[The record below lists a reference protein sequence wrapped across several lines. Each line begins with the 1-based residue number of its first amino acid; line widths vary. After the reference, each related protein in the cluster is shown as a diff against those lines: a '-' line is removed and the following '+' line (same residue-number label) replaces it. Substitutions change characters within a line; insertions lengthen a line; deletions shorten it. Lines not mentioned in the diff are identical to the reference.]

1 MTATT
6 AATPA
11 QLAAYL
17 ARIGFAGIPRA
28 DLDTLTAIHRAHVE
42 SFAWNCI
49 DAFVGRAT
57 GRDPAAAFVKIVEQ
71 GRGGW
76 CYEQNGLL
84 GMALREIGFDVTRLA
99 GGVMR
104 DQRGDV
110 ALGNH
115 LCLLVKLNRPY
126 LVDVGFGGSLL
137 APIPFETADH
147 DQAPF
152 KLRLF
157 EMGDGYWRFEEKAD
171 GEPFSYDVAAA
182 PADESLLAKTCVFLQ
197 TNPSSPF
204 VQNLVA
210 QKRDG
215 ERHLTLRGRVLKDLG
230 ADGAT
235 KRLIE
240 TPDELVSV
248 LAGRFGIDLPEAASL
263 WPAIVERHEKLFG
276 GDA

>member
-1 MTATT
+1 MKLETYFKRIGYAGPFRPDLETL
-6 AATPA
+6 AAVMRAHLFAIPFENLDV
-11 QLAAYL
+11 QLARPISL
-17 ARIGFAGIPRA
+17 EPERIF
-28 DLDTLTAIHRAHVE
+28 DKLVE
-42 SFAWNCI
+42 
-49 DAFVGRAT
+49 R
-57 GRDPAAAFVKIVEQ
+57 R
-71 GRGGW
+71 RGGW

-157 EMGDGYWRFEEKAD
+157 EMGDGYWRFEERAD

-240 TPDELVSV
+240 TPDQLVSV